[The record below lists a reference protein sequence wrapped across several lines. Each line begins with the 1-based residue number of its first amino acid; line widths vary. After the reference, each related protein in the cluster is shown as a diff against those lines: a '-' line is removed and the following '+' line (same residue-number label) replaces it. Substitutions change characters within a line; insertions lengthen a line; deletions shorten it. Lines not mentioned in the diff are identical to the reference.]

1 MDYIIQIVR
10 IILAIVFVTVGIFCG
25 LCFSFFIGGV
35 IGYGLIIII
44 IGIFTSGIT
53 VDNMIDSNYLYLL
66 TFSFILGGL
75 LFTYYL
81 MRSTV
86 RTSEDIREGNSIGL
100 REIFKRFKADDTISK
115 EIRDFKRIKLR
126 KLLAEYQD
134 YEQHKNLVLDAR
146 LGMIDM
152 IKMKIEDPTIPLSL
166 KKYDQDGTE
175 TDLETGKKIKR

>member
-10 IILAIVFVTVGIFCG
+10 IILAIVFVVVGIFCG
-25 LCFSFFIGGV
+25 LCFSFFIGGT
-35 IGYGLIIII
+35 IGYFLMIMI
-44 IGIFTSGIT
+44 IGIFTGMTI
-53 VDNMIDSNYLYLL
+53 DNMIDSNYLYLL
-66 TFSFILGGL
+66 TFSIILGAL
-75 LFTYYL
+75 LLTYYL

-100 REIFKRFKADDTISK
+100 REIFKRFKEDDIIPNEIK
-115 EIRDFKRIKLR
+115 EFKRIKLR
-126 KLLAEYQD
+126 KILAEYQD

-152 IKMKIEDPTIPLSL
+152 IKMKIEDPTIPLRL

-175 TDLETGKKIKR
+175 TDLETGKKIKW

>member
-10 IILAIVFVTVGIFCG
+10 IILAIVFVVVGIFCS
-25 LCFSFFIGGV
+25 LCAYMFIGGI
-35 IGYGLIIII
+35 IGMIIGFLIIAP
-44 IGIFTSGIT
+44 FTPDIS
-53 VDNMIDSNYLYLL
+53 IDYILETNYAYLL
-66 TFSFILGGL
+66 YFSIILGGL

-81 MRSTV
+81 AWSTV

-100 REIFKRFKADDTISK
+100 REIFKRFKKDDIIPNEIK
-115 EIRDFKRIKLR
+115 EFKRIKLR

-134 YEQHKNLVLDAR
+134 YEQHKDLVLDAR
-146 LGMIDM
+146 LGMIDG

>member
-1 MDYIIQIVR
+1 M
-10 IILAIVFVTVGIFCG
+10 
-25 LCFSFFIGGV
+25 FIGGV
-35 IGYGLIIII
+35 IGFVLMGILIAI
-44 IGIFTSGIT
+44 TSGIT
-53 VDNMIDSNYLYLL
+53 FNDMNDPSHLYLL

-100 REIFKRFKADDTISK
+100 REIFKRFKEDDTISK